1 MEDSQIWSIFSDTPI
16 TTLEC
21 GMAELTSVHYFVVH
35 GNQEFIVAG
44 SASGT
49 ACVSQLHYSTISD
62 ADIAKNNNIA

>member
-1 MEDSQIWSIFSDTPI
+1 
-16 TTLEC
+16 
-21 GMAELTSVHYFVVH
+21 MAELTSVHYFVVH
-35 GNQEFIVAG
+35 DQEFIVAG

>member
-1 MEDSQIWSIFSDTPI
+1 
-16 TTLEC
+16 LEC

-35 GNQEFIVAG
+35 GNQEFLVAG

-62 ADIAKNNNIA
+62 ADIAKSNNIA